1 MQGKAFQYHPTTSS
15 YTMLRKWQWVFQRLN
30 DYSDFSG
37 KQTDIFFS
45 QTCPTASCNK
55 CLTPSSCWCRTPAS
69 CPATSPTTSSTRSP
83 PSSPSSGHFSQVRIS
98 FHTSRKRESGI
109 SDFQSQPVGWLG
121 FYHSQLSLLKLDQR
135 GWHQD
140 FHSQVLN
147 RLFIGTW
154 FSQ

>member
-1 MQGKAFQYHPTTSS
+1 MINQSLNRYARKSFTILPS

-30 DYSDFSG
+30 DYSDFSW

-83 PSSPSSGHFSQVRIS
+83 PSSPSSGPCSQVRI
-98 FHTSRKRESGI
+98 
-109 SDFQSQPVGWLG
+109 
-121 FYHSQLSLLKLDQR
+121 FYCIIPYIQER
-135 GWHQD
+135 GG
-140 FHSQVLN
+140 N
-147 RLFIGTW
+147 TW
-154 FSQ
+154 FEFLNLVDRVPAQSAVTVIWSNWIGNLMQTSWSWSSHI